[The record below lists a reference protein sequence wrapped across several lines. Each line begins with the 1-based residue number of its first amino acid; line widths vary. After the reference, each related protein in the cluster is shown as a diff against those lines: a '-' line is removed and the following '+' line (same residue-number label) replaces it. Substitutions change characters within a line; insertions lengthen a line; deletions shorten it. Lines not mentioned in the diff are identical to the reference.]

1 MEITTV
7 QLKRCTLIR
16 VSGRVDS
23 TVVPELE
30 AALDK
35 LLAANH
41 HKLVL
46 NMAEVTYLSSAGLRA
61 LYASLEG
68 MSPPS
73 WRRPAPGRSAPRSR
87 AGPRARRLAAQP
99 DHLRDRIRGSGRF
112 LKSLLA

>member
-61 LYASLEG
+61 LMQVWKECRRHHGGDLHLAEVRPEVERVLELVGLRPSLTIYATESEAVG
-68 MSPPS
+68 
-73 WRRPAPGRSAPRSR
+73 A
-87 AGPRARRLAAQP
+87 
-99 DHLRDRIRGSGRF
+99 F
-112 LKSLLA
+112 